1 MRSGDEAE
9 LFGML
14 FLLSQHMSRG
24 ADEALQG
31 HGLTGRQWLL
41 LVVLTRAFP
50 AEKPTLSQ
58 AAEIYGTSRQNV
70 KQIALQLQARGF
82 VELLADPSDGRI
94 TRLGLTPKIAELDA
108 PAALATQRE
117 LLHRTFAALPD
128 EQLAT
133 LRALVADLVEPVARG
148 RAGR

>member
-14 FLLSQHMSRG
+14 FLLSQHISRG
-24 ADEALQG
+24 ADEALAR

-50 AEKPTLSQ
+50 TETPTLSQ
-58 AAEIYGTSRQNV
+58 AAEVYGTSRQNV

-82 VELLADPSDGRI
+82 VELRPDPSDGRI

-108 PAALATQRE
+108 PEALTTQRE
-117 LLHRTFAALPD
+117 LLHRTFAMLPD